1 MKTSSDTEMKAA
13 VYKGP
18 GEIVVERVPAPEVGP
33 RDVLLRVDAVGICG
47 SDLHV
52 YRKGMYDAEPG
63 RIMGHEFSGTVIE
76 VGSEV
81 TGISLGERA
90 TGYSVEYCGECYWC
104 TRGQVRLCP
113 QLFDGYTGYGVPGAM
128 AELVVIR
135 DAEIGTNYLPI
146 PDNLSNEVAAMAE
159 PLGTAVYTA
168 FRVKPQSGDQVV
180 VIGAGMIGNL
190 IVQAFK
196 ALADVKV
203 IVTEVSPVR
212 AELARET
219 GADVVIDATRDD
231 LFEAIREETGKGR
244 FSFGPSGM
252 ADIVIDAAAA
262 PPTFNQA
269 LNFVRAKGTVGIVG
283 SHEESPPSDIGLI
296 LHKDI
301 KVVGIFGSAIPNG
314 LELLAEEKID
324 TDALISHRFSLEDA
338 AEAFRTAAEPG
349 SIKVM
354 MFPGQG

>member
-1 MKTSSDTEMKAA
+1 
-13 VYKGP
+13 
-18 GEIVVERVPAPEVGP
+18 
-33 RDVLLRVDAVGICG
+33 
-47 SDLHV
+47 
-52 YRKGMYDAEPG
+52 
-63 RIMGHEFSGTVIE
+63 
-76 VGSEV
+76 
-81 TGISLGERA
+81 
-90 TGYSVEYCGECYWC
+90 
-104 TRGQVRLCP
+104 
-113 QLFDGYTGYGVPGAM
+113 
-128 AELVVIR
+128 
-135 DAEIGTNYLPI
+135 
-146 PDNLSNEVAAMAE
+146 
-159 PLGTAVYTA
+159 
-168 FRVKPQSGDQVV
+168 DQVV

-212 AELARET
+212 AELASRT
-219 GADVVIDATRDD
+219 GADVVIDATRSD

-269 LNFVRAKGTVGIVG
+269 LNFVRAKGTIGIVG

-314 LELLAEEKID
+314 LELLAEGKID
-324 TDALISHRFSLEDA
+324 TDSLISHRYSLDDA
-338 AEAFRTAAEPG
+338 AEAFRMAADPA